1 MATDTSTYKLN
12 HTMMRVKD
20 PQRSV
25 EFYKFLGLSLVNKI
39 DMPEWKFCNYFLAY
53 NGPASLQGDRHW
65 TDRNAVLELC
75 HNYGTENDP
84 NYSVV
89 NGNTEPYRGFG
100 HIAISVDN
108 IEAACKRIEDAGYPF
123 QKKLTE
129 GRMRNIAFAKDPDG
143 YWVEIIRRADE
154 DLSTT
159 TDPGSYRL
167 NHTMLRVKDAE
178 ASLKFYQESMGMK
191 LVRTIE
197 NPDNKFN
204 LYFLGYPASNPEI
217 KENAKNGVAEWEGL
231 LELTWN
237 YGTEKQEGPVY
248 HNGNTEPQGFGH
260 ICISVD
266 DLEAACERFENLK
279 VNFKKRLTDGRM
291 HNIAFVLD
299 PDGYWIEVVQNE
311 KIKRTSNC
319 ATGLRR
325 TVKIV
330 SARGK
335 NANINMEMTSAIVKV
350 SLRATTEL
358 FSARIDQLCQFIQD
372 KGLEPPSM
380 DPEDEAAMNKVLD
393 TLQIPRRLREA
404 SKTACEKSP
413 QPLAGD
419 HSSAKNLP
427 ANSLKEQTSPTNFV
441 ASGASPA
448 QEFIPAEQSL
458 SPEGW
463 DPLGMAQGTSDN
475 QNFAHWGFTLPTAE
489 SLDSIYA
496 TINDRQR
503 AEPPTMAGTPVN
515 TGLTPDGYRLGMDMV
530 QQPGPLQS
538 ELPQDWDNDSNS
550 EEEDEAENDV
560 IEQLSHRIGTLKIAG
575 DGHLRF
581 YGATSN
587 LNLVDVSATQQRQRP
602 DARTVRHDGQ
612 DILNHLRVGQPVDQ
626 ALEDH
631 LVELYFTWQNPS
643 TYVVD
648 KEMYMTARSKW
659 RNELDDTPFYSEVL
673 TNAMCAIGSAFE
685 ARYHPTFITFPKSL
699 SEFFADR
706 AKALLEIELDSPCVA
721 TVQALVIMS
730 CHEGASSR
738 DARGWLYS
746 GMSMRLAFDLGLHLD
761 METYVKKGDITQFE
775 ADVRRATF
783 WGSYV
788 ADHFWGFYLGRPFR
802 MNAGDIG
809 VPKPGSA
816 LCAEKEGKWHAY
828 GHQAAHG
835 PLHNGLDNPIELI
848 CRQFVVLWEM
858 ISPVGHILY
867 GCSNISRH
875 DLQRICYRVTEDL
888 FAWKANLPS
897 NLEINLDNDTSP
909 ILPHLMMLH
918 MQYHQ
923 IIIFFHRPWL
933 SKSYIQPRSPRQG
946 PGYHHARRMCVES
959 ATAIARLLQLYEKH
973 YTFRRMNNQVVAII
987 FSAALMLL
995 FVTVSTSPM
1004 SPPAKPGDSP
1014 IYPRSADMVA
1024 YLNLCFRALDEL
1036 GQSFENAKR
1045 TRDYLVA
1052 LQRRWQANMRR
1063 SGSAT
1068 KRQISSTNL
1077 PLMGSQRHAG
1087 QNFRATV
1094 TQGGDGSR
1102 KKSRLSG
1109 QPAGHG
1115 ASNQHLRPQQQQQQQ
1130 RQQQQQQHPQ
1140 YLEQPS
1146 CPMADFQM
1154 NNLDWIRNSDIH
1166 LLSESHGGNAA
1177 DGMGQIPSS
1186 SMLADMENIDGWW
1199 ASEDYVGGS
1208 MPP

>member
-1 MATDTSTYKLN
+1 
-12 HTMMRVKD
+12 
-20 PQRSV
+20 
-25 EFYKFLGLSLVNKI
+25 
-39 DMPEWKFCNYFLAY
+39 
-53 NGPASLQGDRHW
+53 
-65 TDRNAVLELC
+65 
-75 HNYGTENDP
+75 
-84 NYSVV
+84 
-89 NGNTEPYRGFG
+89 
-100 HIAISVDN
+100 
-108 IEAACKRIEDAGYPF
+108 
-123 QKKLTE
+123 
-129 GRMRNIAFAKDPDG
+129 
-143 YWVEIIRRADE
+143 
-154 DLSTT
+154 
-159 TDPGSYRL
+159 
-167 NHTMLRVKDAE
+167 
-178 ASLKFYQESMGMK
+178 
-191 LVRTIE
+191 
-197 NPDNKFN
+197 
-204 LYFLGYPASNPEI
+204 
-217 KENAKNGVAEWEGL
+217 
-231 LELTWN
+231 
-237 YGTEKQEGPVY
+237 
-248 HNGNTEPQGFGH
+248 
-260 ICISVD
+260 
-266 DLEAACERFENLK
+266 
-279 VNFKKRLTDGRM
+279 
-291 HNIAFVLD
+291 
-299 PDGYWIEVVQNE
+299 
-311 KIKRTSNC
+311 
-319 ATGLRR
+319 
-325 TVKIV
+325 
-330 SARGK
+330 
-335 NANINMEMTSAIVKV
+335 MEMTSAK
-350 SLRATTEL
+350 
-358 FSARIDQLCQFIQD
+358 
-372 KGLEPPSM
+372 
-380 DPEDEAAMNKVLD
+380 DEAAMNKVLD

-612 DILNHLRVGQPVDQ
+612 DILNHLRVGQPIDQ

-643 TYVVD
+643 T
-648 KEMYMTARSKW
+648 
-659 RNELDDTPFYSEVL
+659 
-673 TNAMCAIGSAFE
+673 CAIGSAFE

-858 ISPVGHILY
+858 ISPVGHI
-867 GCSNISRH
+867 
-875 DLQRICYRVTEDL
+875 
-888 FAWKANLPS
+888 F
-897 NLEINLDNDTSP
+897 
-909 ILPHLMMLH
+909 

>member
-1 MATDTSTYKLN
+1 
-12 HTMMRVKD
+12 
-20 PQRSV
+20 
-25 EFYKFLGLSLVNKI
+25 
-39 DMPEWKFCNYFLAY
+39 
-53 NGPASLQGDRHW
+53 
-65 TDRNAVLELC
+65 
-75 HNYGTENDP
+75 
-84 NYSVV
+84 
-89 NGNTEPYRGFG
+89 
-100 HIAISVDN
+100 
-108 IEAACKRIEDAGYPF
+108 
-123 QKKLTE
+123 
-129 GRMRNIAFAKDPDG
+129 
-143 YWVEIIRRADE
+143 
-154 DLSTT
+154 
-159 TDPGSYRL
+159 
-167 NHTMLRVKDAE
+167 
-178 ASLKFYQESMGMK
+178 
-191 LVRTIE
+191 
-197 NPDNKFN
+197 
-204 LYFLGYPASNPEI
+204 
-217 KENAKNGVAEWEGL
+217 
-231 LELTWN
+231 
-237 YGTEKQEGPVY
+237 
-248 HNGNTEPQGFGH
+248 
-260 ICISVD
+260 
-266 DLEAACERFENLK
+266 
-279 VNFKKRLTDGRM
+279 
-291 HNIAFVLD
+291 
-299 PDGYWIEVVQNE
+299 
-311 KIKRTSNC
+311 
-319 ATGLRR
+319 
-325 TVKIV
+325 
-330 SARGK
+330 
-335 NANINMEMTSAIVKV
+335 
-350 SLRATTEL
+350 
-358 FSARIDQLCQFIQD
+358 
-372 KGLEPPSM
+372 M
-380 DPEDEAAMNKVLD
+380 DSEDEAAMNKVLD
-393 TLQIPRRLREA
+393 TLQIPHRLKA
-404 SKTACEKSP
+404 SSSTGEKPSEP
-413 QPLAGD
+413 VARN

-427 ANSLKEQTSPTNFV
+427 ADSLKEQTPPTNPG
-441 ASGASPA
+441 ASGVSPA
-448 QEFIPAEQSL
+448 QDSISDEQTL

-463 DPLGMAQGTSDN
+463 NPFGMVRGASDN
-475 QNFAHWGFTLPTAE
+475 QNFVHWGFTLPTAE

-496 TINDRQR
+496 TMNDRQR
-503 AEPPTMAGTPVN
+503 PEASTMTQIPVN
-515 TGLTPDGYRLGMDMV
+515 TGLTPDGYQLGMDMI
-530 QQPGPLQS
+530 QPGPLHSQ
-538 ELPQDWDNDSNS
+538 LPQDADNDSDS

-648 KEMYMTARSKW
+648 KEMYMTARHKW
-659 RNELDDTPFYSEVL
+659 RNEFDDTPFYSEVL
-673 TNAMCAIGSAFE
+673 TNAMQVCDFLLSAFE

-761 METYVKKGDITQFE
+761 MEAYVNKGDITQFE

-809 VPKPGSA
+809 VPKPASA
-816 LCAEKEGKWHAY
+816 PYAEKDEKWHAY
-828 GHQAAHG
+828 GHQPAHG
-835 PLHNGLDNPIELI
+835 LLHNSLDNPIELI
-848 CRQFVVLWEM
+848 CRHFVVLWEM

-897 NLEINLDNDTSP
+897 NLEIDLDDDTSP

-995 FVTVSTSPM
+995 FVTVSTSPV
-1004 SPPAKPGDSP
+1004 SPGKPGDSP
-1014 IYPRSADMVA
+1014 IYPRSAEMVA

-1052 LQRRWQANMRR
+1052 LQRRWQANMSR

-1077 PLMGSQRHAG
+1077 PSMGSQRPAVQHGRSTAG
-1087 QNFRATV
+1087 QV
-1094 TQGGDGSR
+1094 VDGSR
-1102 KKSRLSG
+1102 KKSRLS
-1109 QPAGHG
+1109 AGAAHLQSTVPVT
-1115 ASNQHLRPQQQQQQQ
+1115 SNRHLPPRQQQQQQQ
-1130 RQQQQQQHPQ
+1130 QQPH
-1140 YLEQPS
+1140 YLEQMSFPVTD
-1146 CPMADFQM
+1146 PQM
-1154 NNLDWIRNSDIH
+1154 NNLDWIRSSDMH
-1166 LLSESHGGNAA
+1166 LLSESQHANAV
-1177 DGMGQIPSS
+1177 DGMGQVPSPG
-1186 SMLADMENIDGWW
+1186 MLADMGDIDGWW
-1199 ASEDYVGGS
+1199 ASDDYVGS
-1208 MPP
+1208 MDHETKYTVQRPGEP